1 VKTVEASS
9 SGRQNGANPDLGAP
23 RTLFRFANLINARLS
38 DIRNHSRMG
47 TTLDADGFKKFL
59 TLLHPDPSISSK
71 EYLVLR
77 LKVTKYFE
85 FNRCEF
91 ADECADIVLERV
103 AKRAVEVGDVR
114 DIIDF
119 TFGTC
124 RVYHMEIRKKRA
136 RTQKAME
143 ELCREWDLVIDGCH
157 VETRHECLE
166 HCLAEVEEG
175 KVVLRY
181 FQLARGA
188 KGALADELGM
198 SENALAQLVF
208 KAKPKLRAC
217 IEDCLD
223 RKLMR

>member
-1 VKTVEASS
+1 
-9 SGRQNGANPDLGAP
+9 
-23 RTLFRFANLINARLS
+23 
-38 DIRNHSRMG
+38 MG

-59 TLLHPDPSISSK
+59 ALLHPDPSLSSK

-91 ADECADIVLERV
+91 ADECADVVLERV

-114 DIIDF
+114 NITDF
-119 TFGTC
+119 ALGTC
-124 RVYHMEIRKKRA
+124 RIYKLEILKKRA
-136 RTQKAME
+136 RVQKAME
-143 ELCREWDLVIDGCH
+143 ELWREWDLVTDGSQ
-157 VETRHECLE
+157 VEVRYECLQR
-166 HCLAEVEEG
+166 CLAKIQDG
-175 KVVLRY
+175 TVVLRY
-181 FQLARGA
+181 FQTARGA
-188 KGALADELGM
+188 KGVLAAELTM

-208 KAKPKLRAC
+208 KTKPKLRAC